1 MICLLPK
8 TAQQICGQTFFEQ
21 TWLCQPHSM
30 LLDIPYTCFVRVRLC
45 YKTEVL
51 HQLFLLSHCYFGG
64 DDAVLRRSL
73 TLAVLGKCV
82 VIDTTGVCVCVLF
95 IRLCRTTIFFVV
107 RFLQPQFRRRFFFNF
122 FFYSGRANRSNT
134 TSDTKANARGNV
146 QFWKLPHLK
155 CVDISCSFNAHHFH
169 PLKQIISRK
178 CATIIAQGE

>member
-1 MICLLPK
+1 MYNTQRAIEYERFESSTESRLYLRIQTTLTMICLLPK

-122 FFYSGRANRSNT
+122 FFL
-134 TSDTKANARGNV
+134 
-146 QFWKLPHLK
+146 FWQSESK
-155 CVDISCSFNAHHFH
+155 
-169 PLKQIISRK
+169 
-178 CATIIAQGE
+178 